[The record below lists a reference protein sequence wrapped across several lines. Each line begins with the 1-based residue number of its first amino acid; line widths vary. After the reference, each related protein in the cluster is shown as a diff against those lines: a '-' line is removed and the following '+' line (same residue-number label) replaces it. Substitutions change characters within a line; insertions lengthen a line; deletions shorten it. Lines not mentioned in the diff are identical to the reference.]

1 MEVVME
7 AKLNH
12 IQGENARMRYLLKQ
26 IAREYGKRSKYTGNL
41 FTSQY
46 QPHLIQQSMRYAGIT
61 GKPEKEL

>member
-1 MEVVME
+1 ME

-12 IQGENARMRYLLKQ
+12 LQNENARMRYLLKQ

-41 FTSQY
+41 FTTQY
-46 QPHLIQQSMRYAGIT
+46 QPYLIQQSMEYAGIT